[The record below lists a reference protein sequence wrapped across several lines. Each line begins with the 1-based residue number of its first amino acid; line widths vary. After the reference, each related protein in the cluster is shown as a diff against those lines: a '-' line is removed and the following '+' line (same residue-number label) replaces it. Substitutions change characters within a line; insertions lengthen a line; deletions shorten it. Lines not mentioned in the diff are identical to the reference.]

1 MFFIFSL
8 WGGKVHGKQKH
19 IQLFLPL
26 HVLLLCFLFPQLQ
39 VLSWTLLPIGGCGK
53 GDSLPKQGAILL
65 CWQLPETLLLPLTGD
80 GMVKAQPAPAGVF
93 RFVFSDILFLAQLHC
108 LRCEL
113 AAELLVRRCCLG
125 GEGFCSLTA
134 ARLSCC

>member
-8 WGGKVHGKQKH
+8 RGVKVHGKKEH

-26 HVLLLCFLFPQLQ
+26 HTLLLCSLFPQLQ
-39 VLSWTLLPIGGCGK
+39 VLSWTLLSMGGCGK
-53 GDSLPKQGAILL
+53 GDSLPKQAAILP
-65 CWQLPETLLLPLTGD
+65 CWQLPEIPLPPLTGH
-80 GMVKAQPAPAGVF
+80 GVVKAQPATAGVF
-93 RFVFSDILFLAQLHC
+93 RFVFSDMLFLAQLRC

-113 AAELLVRRCCLG
+113 AAEHLVRRCCLG